1 PAGRGG
7 GVGKGLV
14 AAQVALSLLLL
25 VCAGLLVRSVR
36 NLQVFDP
43 GFDRERLYLVSTMF
57 LGYKGPQTG
66 TLLKQISE
74 RTSSL
79 LGARAVGIAQD
90 VPPSDRRLNITV
102 DGAVTLPPEQ
112 MYVDRLLVGPGFFD
126 AMGIPILAG
135 RALTPRDDE
144 HAPNVCVI

>member
-25 VCAGLLVRSVR
+25 VFAGLLVRSVR

-43 GFDRERLYLVSTMF
+43 GFDREQLYFVSTRF
-57 LGYKGPQTG
+57 RGYKGPQTG
-66 TLLKQISE
+66 PQLKQISE

-79 LGARAVGIAQD
+79 PGALADGIAQD
-90 VPPSDRRLNITV
+90 GPPSARRLNITV
-102 DGAVTLPPEQ
+102 DGA
-112 MYVDRLLVGPGFFD
+112 
-126 AMGIPILAG
+126 
-135 RALTPRDDE
+135 
-144 HAPNVCVI
+144 